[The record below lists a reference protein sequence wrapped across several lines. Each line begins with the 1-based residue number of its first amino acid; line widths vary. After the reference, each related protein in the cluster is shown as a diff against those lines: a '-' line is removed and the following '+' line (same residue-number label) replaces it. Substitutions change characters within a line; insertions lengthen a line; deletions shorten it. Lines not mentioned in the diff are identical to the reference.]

1 MTRYVLVAL
10 ALSSLVPACVGMETD
25 KTPIVPIRNMYNQ
38 PRWDTQEKK
47 SFFEDQRSMR
57 PEVEG
62 VVSREMEPDLG
73 VATGRES
80 GDGDWLL
87 QVPDAVIERNGGLQK
102 SLTRGQERYNVYCAP
117 CHSIVGDGLGMVA
130 RRAQDLGVL
139 ALKPPTFHSDR
150 IRRLPDGQI
159 FGTISNG
166 VRNMPGYYYAIPT
179 DDRWS
184 IVLYLRALQLS
195 PGPETTAMNVREQ
208 SQ

>member
-1 MTRYVLVAL
+1 MTRLLAVTLV
-10 ALSSLVPACVGMETD
+10 LSSLGPACVGMDTD

-47 SFFEDQRSMR
+47 SFFADQRSMR

-62 VVSREMEPDLG
+62 VVSREMEPDIG
-73 VATGRES
+73 VATGREA
-80 GDGDWLL
+80 GEGDWLM
-87 QVPDAVIERNGGLQK
+87 QVPEAVIRRVGGLQE
-102 SLTRGQERYNVYCAP
+102 SLSRGQERYDIYCAP
-117 CHSIVGDGLGMVA
+117 CHSVVGDGQGMVA
-130 RRAQDLGVL
+130 RRAEDLGAI

-166 VRNMPGYYYAIPT
+166 VRNMPGYYYSIPT

-195 PGPETTAMNVREQ
+195 QGPQPTAMNTTEQ
-208 SQ
+208 TQ